1 MNDLS
6 FKNKVILI
14 STIEF
19 EHLLFE
25 QKNDEYVV
33 TLVDKKGYKILKG
46 YGTSTAKAIN
56 DLHHNLIQ

>member
-1 MNDLS
+1 MNDS
-6 FKNKVILI
+6 SYKNKEMHI

-25 QKNDEYVV
+25 QKRDEYIV

-56 DLHHNLIQ
+56 DLHHNLI